1 MSELDEAWAFALAE
15 AESRARREGR
25 TDIAKYL
32 ALRKS
37 NDLLRKIGIEWLIT
51 TFQTIAGQANRS
63 GGSIQI
69 SKEDRHRFHVGNA
82 TMVGSLLTLGVR
94 VRKLSVEAGW
104 PRAPKDGFIRGGGL
118 ACANIK
124 HLGLKRASE
133 ELVLFQS
140 SHGTPR
146 WMGHD
151 KRGRQHEIH
160 EAHLRKHVALLLGSD

>member
-37 NDLLRKIGIEWLIT
+37 NDMLRKIGIDWLVS
-51 TFQTIAGQANRS
+51 TFQTIAGEANRS
-63 GGSIQI
+63 GGTIQI
-69 SKEDRHRFHVGNA
+69 SREDGHRFHVGNA

-104 PRAPKDGFIRGGGL
+104 PRTPKDGFIRGGGI

-124 HLGLKRASE
+124 HLGLKRADE
-133 ELVLFQS
+133 ELLLFQS
-140 SHGTPR
+140 PHGTPR

-160 EAHLRKHVALLLGSD
+160 EARLRKHVALLLGED

>member
-1 MSELDEAWAFALAE
+1 MSELDETWASVLAE

-37 NDLLRKIGIEWLIT
+37 NDLLRKTGIDWLIT
-51 TFQTIAGQANRS
+51 TFQTIAGEANRR
-63 GGSIQI
+63 GGTIQI
-69 SKEDRHRFHVGNA
+69 SRADHHRFKVGNA
-82 TMVGSLLTLGVR
+82 TMVGPLLTLGVR

-118 ACANIK
+118 ACASIK
-124 HLGLKRASE
+124 HLGLKRADE
-133 ELVLFQS
+133 ELLLIQS
-140 SHGTPR
+140 PHGPR
-146 WMGHD
+146 WVGHD

-160 EAHLRKHVALLLGSD
+160 EANLKKHVALLLGDD

>member
-1 MSELDEAWAFALAE
+1 MSELDETWAFALAE
-15 AESRARREGR
+15 AESRARRGGR

-37 NDLLRKIGIEWLIT
+37 NDLLRKIGIDWLAT
-51 TFQTIAGQANRS
+51 TFQTIAGEANRS
-63 GGSIQI
+63 GGTIQI
-69 SKEDRHRFHVGNA
+69 SKEDGHRFHVGNA

-104 PRAPKDGFIRGGGL
+104 PRTPRDGFIRGGGL

-124 HLGLKRASE
+124 HLGLKHANE
-133 ELVLFQS
+133 ELLLFQS
-140 SHGTPR
+140 PHGAPR
-146 WMGHD
+146 WMRHD

-160 EAHLRKHVALLLGSD
+160 EAHLRKHIALLLSED